1 MCYNVESSLKTS
13 LLSLFTI
20 LYLLSSN
27 DPHYKWI
34 ALTLVGWCLMQF
46 AEMLL
51 WFTEPRKDCTDANKL
66 ITMTLIP
73 TVLILQPLGA
83 LLGSLFVIPWSK
95 SSDIRKNFLILYPAL
110 IIALVCVKHF
120 YKPEKV
126 CTTVTP
132 GGHLFWRTVKHENSP
147 LDMVQYVIWS
157 TLIMLPL
164 LIFWDKSFAVIV
176 LLCVLPIFGFNYGFL
191 TSDSRGS
198 IWCYYTSYTSVI
210 ATTALLLEQT
220 GVYRII

>member
-1 MCYNVESSLKTS
+1 
-13 LLSLFTI
+13 
-20 LYLLSSN
+20 
-27 DPHYKWI
+27 
-34 ALTLVGWCLMQF
+34 
-46 AEMLL
+46 
-51 WFTEPRKDCTDANKL
+51 
-66 ITMTLIP
+66 MTLIP
-73 TVLILQPLGA
+73 TVLILQPVGA

-132 GGHLFWRTVKHENSP
+132 GGHLFWRTVNHENSP